1 MQLCRPHYLPP
12 SNSCNQPHKTKSH
25 YILSQVINKR
35 RVSPKID
42 GTLTERARS
51 GRNKIQS
58 ERWNHFSWDGKG
70 REGDGGQWG
79 GCRPPEHHQQYRRR
93 KQGMAGER
101 QCAVCVL
108 RNTPDS
114 TIYDFFPLLDPTAQ
128 LEREL
133 RRILPQI
140 S

>member
-58 ERWNHFSWDGKG
+58 ARGIIFHGTEK
-70 REGDGGQWG
+70 
-79 GCRPPEHHQQYRRR
+79 
-93 KQGMAGER
+93 A
-101 QCAVCVL
+101 
-108 RNTPDS
+108 
-114 TIYDFFPLLDPTAQ
+114 
-128 LEREL
+128 EREVEVNGEDVNNA
-133 RRILPQI
+133 